1 MLSICL
7 AVVPSSHAP
16 RASFPLREGRD
27 GAPFV
32 ISTSFYIQ
40 TIRPGEKSFNAAAAP
55 KIVTEVALF
64 VSGVSEGRGRF

>member
-1 MLSICL
+1 M
-7 AVVPSSHAP
+7 
-16 RASFPLREGRD
+16 EE
-27 GAPFV
+27 APFV

-40 TIRPGEKSFNAAAAP
+40 TIRPGEKSFDAAAAAIAATP